1 MMQHTTYGTPV
12 EAAAAAAQASGE
24 RYRALCARTRVWS
37 TGEHR
42 IAIARLLGTAQMWRA
57 AAERARQAGDPRADD
72 WDWAAGAVAG
82 LAELHELDDHLDQLA
97 CEIGYGGE
105 TA

>member
-1 MMQHTTYGTPV
+1 MQQSTHGSTV
-12 EAAAAAAQASGE
+12 EAAVASARASGE
-24 RYRALCARTRVWS
+24 RYRTLCARTRAWS

-42 IAIARLLGTAQMWRA
+42 TAIARLLGTAQLWRV
-57 AAERARQAGDPRADD
+57 AAERARQVGDPRADD